1 MGCRR
6 ILWGAVL
13 LFGCGARALHGGSD
27 GTAVIGGT
35 GSGVGQG
42 GAGGGVGPAGS
53 SGAGGGAG
61 PAGSGG
67 AGGGVVDGQIVTNV
81 AVDDEIG
88 SVCATKANGSYRCW
102 DADGAVAPQLLPD
115 ASYARVE
122 LAARG
127 LVGLTRSGR
136 LHAVDTPVPDDLP
149 PIATFRAT
157 NLWGGQGICGR
168 STGGNFHFGTYDPI
182 NHPDSPTTWRVVE
195 GPFIDATCAYEG
207 YYAVLTPE
215 GTPWERPR
223 LPALP
228 SGDAWSRLAIQHGPF
243 FVG

>member
-1 MGCRR
+1 MGYRR

-13 LFGCGARALHGGSD
+13 LLGCGTRPLHGGSD

-42 GAGGGVGPAGS
+42 GAGGASV
-53 SGAGGGAG
+53 

-67 AGGGVVDGQIVTNV
+67 TGGGVVAGQAVTNV

-88 SVCATKANGSYRCW
+88 SVCATKANGSYCCW

-136 LHAVDTPVPDDLP
+136 LLRGGHA
-149 PIATFRAT
+149 
-157 NLWGGQGICGR
+157 N
-168 STGGNFHFGTYDPI
+168 
-182 NHPDSPTTWRVVE
+182 
-195 GPFIDATCAYEG
+195 
-207 YYAVLTPE
+207 
-215 GTPWERPR
+215 PR
-223 LPALP
+223 
-228 SGDAWSRLAIQHGPF
+228 
-243 FVG
+243 